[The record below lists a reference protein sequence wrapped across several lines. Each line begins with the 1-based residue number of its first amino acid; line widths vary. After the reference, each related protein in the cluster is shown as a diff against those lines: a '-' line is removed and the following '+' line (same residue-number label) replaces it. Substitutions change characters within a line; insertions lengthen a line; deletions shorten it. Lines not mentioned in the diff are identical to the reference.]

1 MTKKHIFFILIFCS
15 QAASAQ
21 YYAVGEITGYVK
33 AGIIGKVLPAFSK
46 EIEPHKIHALK
57 HEDGKTYKVKRIYA
71 DSIVTV
77 TGTNE
82 CLVRPKEEY
91 PIYLGRTSEG
101 AFEELKVEY
110 IKFRCTKQSG

>member
-1 MTKKHIFFILIFCS
+1 MTKKHIFFILMICS

-21 YYAVGEITGYVK
+21 YYAVGEMTGYVK
-33 AGIIGKVLPAFSK
+33 AGIGKILPAFSK
-46 EIEPHKIHALK
+46 EIEPHKIHAVK
-57 HEDGKTYKVKRIYA
+57 HEDGKMYKMKRIYA

-77 TGTNE
+77 TATNE
-82 CLVRPKEEY
+82 CLIRPKEEY